1 MSIISEV
8 FRLSEDFFVNQVSQL
23 VRPSPIF
30 MKVIKLDVMIR
41 NYKDA
46 KQAAIPPRREWVA
59 LMGLGIQRLLYLLR
73 ERELSASW
81 LHEL

>member
-1 MSIISEV
+1 MSE
-8 FRLSEDFFVNQVSQL
+8 VSQL

-30 MKVIKLDVMIR
+30 MKVIKVDVIIR

-46 KQAAIPPRREWVA
+46 KQAAIPPRREWAA

-81 LHEL
+81 LHEIKI